1 MNKLGLL
8 IGLLFL
14 MQGVFAQNDTT
25 NTANDTVFLQ
35 LFGAAGGT
43 EEASSGQTLSYSM
56 GELFVSTESNFG
68 QTFTQGFQ
76 QGDLFKVLDV
86 VSMPDLKF
94 DVSVYPNPTSSYL
107 HVSVETTN
115 HAVYGKDYVVEL
127 YDLIGKKLNVPMTY
141 VDSNTLQLDVQQLP
155 TGAYIAKVYGVQNTN
170 WVSSFKVTKVAGE

>member
-1 MNKLGLL
+1 MNK
-8 IGLLFL
+8 IGLILAMLLVLKFTS
-14 MQGVFAQNDTT
+14 AQDDT
-25 NTANDTVFLQ
+25 NTAGDTVFLQ

-94 DVSVYPNPTSSYL
+94 DVSVYPNPTSSFL

-127 YDLIGKKLNVPMTY
+127 YDLVGKKLDVPMQY
-141 VDSNTLQLDVQQLP
+141 VDSKTLELDVQQLP